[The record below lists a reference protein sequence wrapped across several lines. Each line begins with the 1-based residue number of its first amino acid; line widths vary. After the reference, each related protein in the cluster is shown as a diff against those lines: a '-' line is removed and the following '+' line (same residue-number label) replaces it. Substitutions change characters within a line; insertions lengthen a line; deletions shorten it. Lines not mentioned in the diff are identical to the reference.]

1 MMKVVRLDIEKK
13 EFEIEGGTVY
23 PILFD
28 IDESIPVEDFQKIL
42 DESNDIVKDLIG
54 LNE

>member
-13 EFEIEGGTVY
+13 EFETEDGCVY

-28 IDESIPVEDFQKIL
+28 IDKTITIEDFQKIL
-42 DESNDIVKDLIG
+42 DESKDIVKDLTG
-54 LNE
+54 CNE